1 MAIVVEDGTGL
12 NPAANSYV
20 SESELTTYAT
30 GRGIT
35 LVGSA
40 DHLLL
45 LSMDTLE
52 TRKYQGAKTS
62 TSQPLQWP
70 RTGVVVDGSNI
81 VSDEI
86 PNDLKNAQIVTS
98 LSIDAGVNPMGKI
111 DPAVKREKVDVIE
124 VEYQDNAAS
133 RSYDPK
139 INAYLAPFL
148 AYGGGMSNFSVTR
161 A

>member
-20 SESELTTYAT
+20 SEAELTTYAT
-30 GRGIT
+30 DRGIT

-45 LSMDTLE
+45 LSMDTIE
-52 TRKYQGAKTS
+52 TRKYQGSKTS
-62 TSQPLQWP
+62 TTQPLSWP
-70 RTGVVVDGSNI
+70 RTGVVVDGESI
-81 VSDEI
+81 ASDEI
-86 PNDLKNAQIVTS
+86 PSDLKNAQIVTA

-124 VEYQDNAAS
+124 VEYQDNSAS

-139 INAYLAPFL
+139 INAYLAPLL
-148 AYGGGMSNFSVTR
+148 AYGGGMSNFAVTR
-161 A
+161 L

>member
-20 SESELTTYAT
+20 SEAELTTYAT
-30 GRGIT
+30 DRGVT

-70 RTGVVVDGSNI
+70 RTGVVVDGSSI
-81 VSDEI
+81 GSDEI
-86 PNDLKNAQIVTS
+86 PSDLKNAQIVTA

-139 INAYLAPFL
+139 INAYLAPLL
-148 AYGGGMSNFSVTR
+148 AYGGGLSNFSVTR

>member
-20 SESELTTYAT
+20 SEAELTTYAT
-30 GRGIT
+30 DRGIT
-35 LVGSA
+35 LTGAA
-40 DHLLL
+40 DQLLL
-45 LSMDTLE
+45 LSMDTIE
-52 TRKYQGAKTS
+52 TRKYQGSKTS
-62 TSQPLQWP
+62 TAQPLSWP
-70 RTGVVVDGSNI
+70 RTGVVVDGESI
-81 VSDEI
+81 DSDEI
-86 PNDLKNAQIVTS
+86 PQDLKTAQIVTA

-139 INAYLAPFL
+139 ISAYLAPFL
-148 AYGGGMSNFSVTR
+148 SYGGGLSNFSVTR

>member
-1 MAIVVEDGTGL
+1 MAIVVEDGTGI
-12 NPAANSYV
+12 NPLANSYV
-20 SESELTTYAT
+20 SEADLTTYAT
-30 GRGIT
+30 DRGIT
-35 LVGSA
+35 LVGTASQ
-40 DHLLL
+40 LLL

-52 TRKYQGAKTS
+52 TRKYQGSKTS
-62 TSQPLQWP
+62 NTQPLSWP
-70 RTGVVVDGSNI
+70 RSGVVVDGESIADN
-81 VSDEI
+81 EI
-86 PNDLKNAQIVTS
+86 PTDLQTAQIVTA
-98 LSIDAGVNPMGKI
+98 LSIDAGVDPMGKI

-148 AYGGGMSNFSVTR
+148 AYGGGMSNFAVTR